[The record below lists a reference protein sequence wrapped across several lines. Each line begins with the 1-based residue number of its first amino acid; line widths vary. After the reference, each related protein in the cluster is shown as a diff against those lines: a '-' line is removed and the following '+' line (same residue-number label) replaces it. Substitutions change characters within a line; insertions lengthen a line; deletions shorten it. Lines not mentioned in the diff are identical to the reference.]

1 MERWMRGERI
11 GQRSVFPG
19 LARLERK
26 NCWQFRSKG
35 GGESCSI
42 VITFYIAILPP
53 GSLNSFPGRSIR
65 GEENRRRGFLI
76 RPGIPFGGERRF
88 EPRSNPRVSR
98 FAGMRIYSFRFPSL
112 FHSRFESSLCLLASQ
127 KELSNWAFFKI
138 SSRFILPSFR
148 FLFSSCGENLSLK
161 VCERGLF
168 VKEWHIS
175 RSPSNGPAWFQDD
188 CIYKSCVNFHPRSFG
203 LEDVS
208 CLRFFEFCSSTIKL
222 IIKI

>member
-1 MERWMRGERI
+1 MRKIRSATVRRTHANRWSRWKDGCAANE
-11 GQRSVFPG
+11 SVKGACFQDD

-35 GGESCSI
+35 RGESCSI
-42 VITFYIAILPP
+42 VITFYIAILPS

-112 FHSRFESSLCLLASQ
+112 FHSRFLPNPLCVRFAKGVVESSLFQ
-127 KELSNWAFFKI
+127 NFFAI
-138 SSRFILPSFR
+138 YSSFVSFSIFKLWRKFIF
-148 FLFSSCGENLSLK
+148 
-161 VCERGLF
+161 ERL
-168 VKEWHIS
+168 
-175 RSPSNGPAWFQDD
+175 
-188 CIYKSCVNFHPRSFG
+188 
-203 LEDVS
+203 
-208 CLRFFEFCSSTIKL
+208 
-222 IIKI
+222 